1 MSATEKTIAGKR
13 LGVYCLAN
21 DEVLEWFQAFVRSFR
36 KFHPDLPLTVIP
48 YNSQIQKLLAL
59 GEQYSFSVM
68 DENYASHF
76 DHIAPR
82 VAGQRIAGGTFRK
95 LACFLGDY
103 DYFLFLD
110 SDIVLTMDLEQVF
123 AAFTQSTYDLVYF
136 DTDIQVFKP
145 DFARK
150 MMEKYDQFGFNAG
163 AFFARKQALSES
175 TILQAVASGEQ
186 IQNQFDCWGEQ
197 PFFNYLCQ
205 VSRCRMTHIHRL
217 APQMTF
223 KPKVWSPFNYDVQAE
238 LYQDPE
244 RGQLPL
250 IHWAGYE
257 WPTMPCPE
265 VFLKF
270 RTLGLSITERRR
282 YIRYFY
288 YRRFR
293 AVLKERMKKSSFFS
307 GWMTRRDSRLR
318 QQRLKAA
325 KT

>member
-1 MSATEKTIAGKR
+1 
-13 LGVYCLAN
+13 
-21 DEVLEWFQAFVRSFR
+21 
-36 KFHPDLPLTVIP
+36 
-48 YNSQIQKLLAL
+48 
-59 GEQYSFSVM
+59 
-68 DENYASHF
+68 
-76 DHIAPR
+76 
-82 VAGQRIAGGTFRK
+82 
-95 LACFLGDY
+95 
-103 DYFLFLD
+103 
-110 SDIVLTMDLEQVF
+110 
-123 AAFTQSTYDLVYF
+123 
-136 DTDIQVFKP
+136 
-145 DFARK
+145 
-150 MMEKYDQFGFNAG
+150 
-163 AFFARKQALSES
+163 
-175 TILQAVASGEQ
+175 
-186 IQNQFDCWGEQ
+186 
-197 PFFNYLCQ
+197 
-205 VSRCRMTHIHRL
+205 
-217 APQMTF
+217 MTF